1 MNGQPAQDR
10 PTPPRTAGRSGHIG
24 VCTFPAYAHI
34 APAVPLMT
42 ELVRRGHRV
51 TCFVTERFTELV
63 RSSGAEAVV
72 YPSRFPW
79 ADGPTG
85 TPVENILAFFEEAL
99 APLETVAAR
108 FDGDRPDLLAHDLAA
123 SEGAR
128 LLARSWDVPVV
139 QLCPTIASGPGFS
152 MSERQSREVTGPPP
166 EPVDPHDPAIAA
178 FVDRRK
184 RLLAGLGLDDSPL
197 DGFGGDDGDN
207 IVFLPKEFQ
216 PAAETFDDRF
226 SFIGPCLTDG
236 SEDDG
241 PKAERSEDDAP
252 EAERSASSAPEA
264 GGWQPPDGRKVVL
277 LSLGSS
283 YTPDQAA
290 FLRFCVEALAGSPWH
305 LVVTLGHRVTAEEL
319 GPLPDHVETHQW
331 LRHPEVLRHA
341 SAFITHAGMGS
352 VMESLVHGV
361 PMVFVPFHID
371 QRVIAQQ
378 AAGLDLG
385 RVLMRE
391 SASAAA
397 LRAAVD
403 EVVSGPDVAAAVA
416 AMRRHVREAG
426 GAARGADAV
435 ERLMRRPGRPRTH
448 PAPPT
453 EVTHP

>member
-1 MNGQPAQDR
+1 
-10 PTPPRTAGRSGHIG
+10 
-24 VCTFPAYAHI
+24 
-34 APAVPLMT
+34 MT

-51 TCFVTERFTELV
+51 TCFVAERFTDLV

-99 APLETVAAR
+99 APVETVATR
-108 FDGDRPDLLAHDLAA
+108 FGGDRPDLLAHDLAA

-128 LLARSWDVPVV
+128 LLARAWDVPVV

-166 EPVDPHDPAIAA
+166 EPVDPHDPAITA
-178 FVDRRK
+178 FTDRRK
-184 RLLAGLGLDDSPL
+184 RLLAAHGLDDSPL

-226 SFIGPCLTDG
+226 AFIGPCLTDG
-236 SEDDG
+236 SEDG
-241 PKAERSEDDAP
+241 AP
-252 EAERSASSAPEA
+252 EAE

-305 LVVTLGHRVTAEEL
+305 LVVTLGHRVAAEEL

-361 PMVFVPFHID
+361 PMVFVPYHID

-403 EVVSGPDVAAAVA
+403 EVVSGQDIAAAVA

-426 GAARGADAV
+426 GAVRGADTV
-435 ERLMRRPGRPRTH
+435 ERLMRRPGPPRTH